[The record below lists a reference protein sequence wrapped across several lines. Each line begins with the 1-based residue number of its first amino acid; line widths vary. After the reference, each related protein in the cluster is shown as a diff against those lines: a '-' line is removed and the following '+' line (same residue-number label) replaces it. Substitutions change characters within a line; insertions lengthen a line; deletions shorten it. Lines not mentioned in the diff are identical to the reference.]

1 MGKAQMVILLG
12 SVIIIIDEILAG
24 ESKNVEFKENLLIV
38 KGGLAYDDG

>member
-12 SVIIIIDEILAG
+12 SVIIIIEEILAG

>member
-12 SVIIIIDEILAG
+12 SVIIIIEEILAG
-24 ESKNVEFKENLLIV
+24 ESKNVAFKENLLIV

>member
-1 MGKAQMVILLG
+1 MGKAKMVILLG
-12 SVIIIIDEILAG
+12 SVIIIIEEILAG